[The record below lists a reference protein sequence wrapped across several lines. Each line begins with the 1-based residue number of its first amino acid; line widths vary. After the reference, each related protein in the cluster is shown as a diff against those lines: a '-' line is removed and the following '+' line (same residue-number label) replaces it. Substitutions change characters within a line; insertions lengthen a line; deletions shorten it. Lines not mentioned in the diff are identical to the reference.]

1 MTLGTPA
8 LLFGEITLIMLA
20 YTNRFSTLSRLI
32 GEMHAHGTG
41 KNEELERKQIPA
53 LRTCLKLIQ
62 GMQALGV
69 IGFLLCT
76 ISVLSLLRK
85 ARGWAR

>member
-41 KNEELERKQIPA
+41 ENEELER
-53 LRTCLKLIQ
+53 
-62 GMQALGV
+62 
-69 IGFLLCT
+69 
-76 ISVLSLLRK
+76 SVS
-85 ARGWAR
+85 RGLFAPSHKP